1 MTLSTV
7 INMDTEANDDVIT
20 TDLEGQN
27 GTNVIILTL
36 KERCYL
42 LQQRLKSVEQENIQL
57 TLQCSK
63 SSSNHLSQDL
73 NVLNETIVQL
83 TKEKSQLAHHVFMVA
98 CENKK
103 LWSRLATSSK
113 SNSQSENSESAIK
126 KTALKNDLSPT
137 KDSNFT
143 IPHLIRSQ
151 TFTTAP
157 NPKLKARIEESGDNI
172 EASLEEISLKVINSF
187 LAEKSELV
195 QQYEQ
200 MVELQMTNDK
210 DFNYKSLGF
219 TYLDDLN
226 CDSLADIKQNTE
238 KLVDLKKQAF
248 QQQIELRSFINRLE
262 SINHKPGMTFHF

>member
-1 MTLSTV
+1 MTLSAV
-7 INMDTEANDDVIT
+7 INMDTEASENVT
-20 TDLEGQN
+20 TGDSEGQN
-27 GTNVIILTL
+27 GTNIIILTL

-57 TLQCSK
+57 ALQCSK
-63 SSSNHLSQDL
+63 SSPNHILQDIDA
-73 NVLNETIVQL
+73 LNENIAQL

-103 LWSRLATSSK
+103 LWSRLVTFSK
-113 SNSQSENSESAIK
+113 SNNQYENSENQIK
-126 KTALKNDLSPT
+126 KTTLKNDISPT

-219 TYLDDLN
+219 TNLDDLN
-226 CDSLADIKQNTE
+226 CNSLADIKQNTD

-262 SINHKPGMTFHF
+262 SMNHKPGMVFRF